1 MQSNN
6 AQPKQEGQQ
15 GKADQR
21 GYSSTAGSAL
31 QRRAAKLQAER
42 GVWFAGIAAE
52 IGHNCTCAQ
61 NFVPPA
67 LNQRIGA
74 LALSQE
80 LNPKCTA
87 TTIAN
92 RSYPAALTIGRNF
105 TRHWPCSW
113 PWPLWESNMPRI
125 LPPRRTML
133 LPRPVQEEAAARRR
147 IQVAPRVGVPG
158 AKVPQS

>member
-1 MQSNN
+1 MAEKNNQGCKPDLLTKRRKDRIPPNQIIQTTQSNN

-74 LALSQE
+74 LA
-80 LNPKCTA
+80 
-87 TTIAN
+87 
-92 RSYPAALTIGRNF
+92 
-105 TRHWPCSW
+105 HWPSRVCWFWNNRHAPQRNRASYQT
-113 PWPLWESNMPRI
+113 SHNQ
-125 LPPRRTML
+125 TAN
-133 LPRPVQEEAAARRR
+133 VQL
-147 IQVAPRVGVPG
+147 Q
-158 AKVPQS
+158 Q